1 MRSSSVA
8 RHELRRSSRVSQ
20 LPRPR
25 GGRWLVEIPTVVGL
39 QSWTF
44 VLGQPPRS
52 PAPTASFFLRLPVFP
67 SSGALGEGS
76 EIVISPK
83 PCNSIPSVDV
93 LTIFPPLSRPYLPSS
108 HLFPCHIELK
118 NSTKPLQTLV
128 TFANLGFDSKTPYN
142 PFVVSF
148 SFFESP

>member
-1 MRSSSVA
+1 MRSSSTP
-8 RHELRRSSRVSQ
+8 RPELRRSSRASQ

-25 GGRWLVEIPTVVGL
+25 GGRCLVEIPTVVGL

-52 PAPTASFFLRLPVFP
+52 PAPSASFFLRLPVFRP
-67 SSGALGEGS
+67 PELLGEGL
-76 EIVISPK
+76 EIAISPK
-83 PCNSIPSVDV
+83 PCNSIPSVDA
-93 LTIFPPLSRPYLPSS
+93 LTIFPPLSPPFLPSS
-108 HLFPCHIELK
+108 HPYPCHIELK

-142 PFVVSF
+142 PVVVSF
-148 SFFESP
+148 SIFKSS